1 MSKKINRKNFLKTSA
16 LTGVGLSLTPFSIL
30 KGSDNRTVS
39 LGFLGVGSRGTS
51 HLEGMLNR
59 DDVMVKAVLDPKQ
72 ENLNRALNIVE
83 EAGQERPTGYSKEA
97 EYKKLCERDDIDGV
111 IIASPW
117 RFHTQQAV
125 VAMENG
131 KYAGVEVPAALTVE
145 DCWELVHTSER
156 TGMPCMMLEN
166 VCYRRDVMA
175 VLNMVREGL
184 FGEMIHARCGYQHDL
199 TPYIFNDDLEFGP
212 GTGSVATWRT
222 EHYLKRNGD
231 LYPTHGIGPV
241 AHWLD
246 INRGNRF
253 LKLTS
258 NATKARGLE
267 NHIEYYGGQD
277 HPNEEVEWKTGD
289 IVTTTITTAN
299 GETIIIT
306 HDTSLPRPYSLGFR
320 AQGTNGIW
328 ELERDAVHIR
338 GRSEAHSWED
348 FEGYRKEF
356 DSELWTRYERE
367 AEGSG
372 HGGMDYFVR
381 NAFVESIKNRVST
394 PQDVYDAAAWSVISP
409 LSEKSVAEGGM
420 PVDFP
425 DFTGGQWVR
434 NNQIFDPNGEF

>member
-1 MSKKINRKNFLKTSA
+1 MGKKINRKDFLKTSA
-16 LTGVGLSLTPFSIL
+16 ITGVGLSLTPFSIL
-30 KGSDNRTVS
+30 QGKDDRTVS
-39 LGFLGVGSRGTS
+39 LGFLGVGARGTS
-51 HLEGMLNR
+51 HLQGMLNR
-59 DDVMVKAVLDPKQ
+59 NDVTVKAILDPQK
-72 ENLNRALNIVE
+72 ENLNRALDMIE
-83 EAGQERPTGYSKEA
+83 EAGQERPEGYSKEQN
-97 EYKKLCERDDIDGV
+97 YIKLCERDDIDGV
-111 IIASPW
+111 IISSPW
-117 RFHTQQAV
+117 RFHTHQAV
-125 VAMENG
+125 AAMENG

-145 DCWELVHTSER
+145 DCRELVHTSER

-199 TPYIFNDDLEFGP
+199 TPFIFNDDLEFGP
-212 GTGSVATWRT
+212 GTGSVSSWRT

-253 LKLTS
+253 VKLTS
-258 NATKARGLE
+258 NATKTRGLE
-267 NHIEYYGGQD
+267 DHIEYYGGED

-338 GRSEAHSWED
+338 GRSEPHSWENFD
-348 FEGYRKEF
+348 EYRKKF
-356 DSELWTRYERE
+356 DSELWKRYERE

-381 NAFVESIKNRVST
+381 NAFVESIKKSVPT

-409 LSEKSVAEGGM
+409 LSEKSVAEGGR

-425 DFTGGQWVR
+425 DFTGGQWAR
-434 NNQIFDPNGEF
+434 NEQIFDPNGEF

>member
-1 MSKKINRKNFLKTSA
+1 MSLA
-16 LTGVGLSLTPFSIL
+16 PFSIL
-30 KGSDNRTVS
+30 KGKDDRTIS
-39 LGFLGVGSRGTS
+39 LGFLGVGSRGSS
-51 HLEGMLNR
+51 HLRGMLQR
-59 DDVMVKAVLDPKQ
+59 DDVQVKAILDPNR
-72 ENLNRALNIVE
+72 ENLKRGLDMVE
-83 EAGQERPTGYSKEA
+83 KAGQERPKGYSSKED
-97 EYKKLCERDDIDGV
+97 YIKLCQRDDIDGV

-117 RFHTQQAV
+117 VFHTRQAV
-125 VAMENG
+125 AAMENG

-145 DCWELVHTSER
+145 DSWELVRTSER

-175 VLNMVREGL
+175 VLNMVRQGL

-199 TPYIFNDDLEFGP
+199 TPFILSEELQFGP
-212 GTGSVATWRT
+212 GTGSVSSWRT

-253 LKLTS
+253 VSLTS
-258 NATKARGLE
+258 HATKARGLE
-267 NHIEYYGGQD
+267 SHIEHYGGTD
-277 HPNEEVEWKTGD
+277 HPNEEIKWKTGD
-289 IVTTTITTAN
+289 IVTTTITTSN

-306 HDTSLPRPYSLGFR
+306 HDTTLPRPYSLGFR

-338 GRSEAHSWED
+338 GRSEPHRWED
-348 FEGYRKEF
+348 FAKYQDEF
-356 DSELWTRYERE
+356 DSELWIRYEQE
-367 AEGSG
+367 AEGAG

-381 NAFVESIKNRVST
+381 NAFVESVKRKVPT
-394 PQDVYDAAAWSVISP
+394 PQDVYDAASWSVISP
-409 LSEKSVAEGGM
+409 LSEKSIAEGGM

-425 DFTGGQWVR
+425 DFTGGQWI
-434 NNQIFDPNGEF
+434 NNNRIFDANGQY

>member
-1 MSKKINRKNFLKTSA
+1 MSKKINRKDFIKTSA

-30 KGSDNRTVS
+30 KGNDNRTVS

-51 HLEGMLNR
+51 HLQGVLNR
-59 DDVMVKAVLDPKQ
+59 DDVIVKAVLDPKK
-72 ENLNRALNIVE
+72 ENLNRALDMVE
-83 EAGQERPTGYSKEA
+83 DAGQERPTGYSNEA
-97 EYKKLCERDDIDGV
+97 EYIKLCQRDDIDGV
-111 IIASPW
+111 IISSPW
-117 RFHTQQAV
+117 RFHTRQAV
-125 VAMENG
+125 AAMENG

-199 TPYIFNDDLEFGP
+199 TPYIFNDNLEFGP
-212 GTGSVATWRT
+212 GTGSVSTWRT

-277 HPNEEVEWKTGD
+277 HPNEEVDWKTGD

-348 FEGYRKEF
+348 FDGYQDEF

-381 NAFVESIKNRVST
+381 NAFVESIKNGVST

-425 DFTGGQWVR
+425 DFTGGQWIR
-434 NNQIFDPNGEF
+434 NDQIFDPNGEF